1 MLQISA
7 QYGGREGVEHIL
19 PMHRALNQLSKQHM
33 GGDYCKSVNTLAVIF
48 RVAGS
53 VNTFDGGEGLEN
65 LLVRRKDKYISIDL
79 VIPEARWRD
88 LTSVELRAY
97 VAKGVRAG
105 IAKLIEEAESMG
117 ELKNK
122 NALAEDFET
131 VMSAFEAERD

>member
-7 QYGGREGVEHIL
+7 QYGGKEGVEHIL

-33 GGDYCKSVNTLAVIF
+33 AGDYCKSVDTLAVIF

-53 VNTFDGGEGLEN
+53 VNNFEGGEGLEN

-79 VIPEARWRD
+79 VIPAARWRD
-88 LTSVELRAY
+88 LTSMELRAY
-97 VAKGVRAG
+97 VAKSVRECLS
-105 IAKLIEEAESMG
+105 KLIETAESIG

-131 VMSAFEAERD
+131 VMSAFEAERE